1 MDIKLVLAISILLQ
15 FTAGFLAFRLIKV
28 TGRRTAWVLIAIAI
42 FLMAIRRSITL
53 FHMLSGQKIPA
64 DFSAELVA
72 LVTSA
77 LMVAGIA
84 LIAPLFL
91 TIRRSE
97 EALQKAHYELEKR
110 VQERTIQLSRANEA
124 LQAEI
129 VERKQAEKEIKRYAA
144 NLKISNDELQQ
155 FAYVASHDLQE
166 PLRMISSYLQLIEHR
181 YKDKLDKDA
190 DEFIAYAVDGAK
202 RLQDLIDGLL
212 EYSRVGTKGK
222 SFELVDCGYI
232 LEKALINLKVTV
244 EESGTL
250 ITHDPLPTVMA
261 DSTQIVQLF
270 QNLIG
275 NAIKFRSKETPRIHI
290 SAKLKENEWVFSL
303 RDNGLGIESQYKER
317 IFNIF
322 QRLYGREYPGTGI
335 GLAICKRIAERHG
348 GRIWVE
354 SEPGKGST
362 FYFTIPLRGG
372 EKHGYWG
379 NK

>member
-1 MDIKLVLAISILLQ
+1 MEEYLNIKLVLAISILLQ
-15 FTAGFLAFRLIKV
+15 FTAGYLAFRLIKV
-28 TGRRTAWVLIAIAI
+28 TGRRTAWVLIATAV
-42 FLMAIRRSITL
+42 FLMAIRRCITL
-53 FHMLSGQKIPA
+53 FHMLSGEKVPA
-64 DFSAELVA
+64 DFTAELVA

-77 LMVAGIA
+77 LMVSGIA
-84 LIAPLFL
+84 LIAPLFFS
-91 TIRRSE
+91 IKRSE
-97 EALQKAHYELEKR
+97 EALQKARDELEIR
-110 VQERTIQLSRANEA
+110 VQERTIELYRANEA

-144 NLKISNDELQQ
+144 DLKISNDELQQ

-166 PLRMISSYLQLIEHR
+166 PLRMISSYLQLIEYR

-202 RLQDLIDGLL
+202 RLQDLIDALL

-222 SFELVDCGYI
+222 SFELVDSGYI
-232 LEKALINLKVTV
+232 LEQTLINLKVAIG
-244 EESGTL
+244 ESGAL
-250 ITHDPLPTVMA
+250 ITNDPLPTVMA

-275 NAIKFRSKETPRIHI
+275 NAIKFRSKETLRVHI
-290 SAKLKENEWVFSL
+290 SAEIKENEWVFSL
-303 RDNGLGIESQYKER
+303 KDNGVGIESQYKER

-322 QRLYGREYPGTGI
+322 QRLHGREYSGTGI

-354 SEPGKGST
+354 SEPGRGST

-372 EKHGYWG
+372 EKYEY
-379 NK
+379 

>member
-1 MDIKLVLAISILLQ
+1 MDIKLVLTISILLQ
-15 FTAGFLAFRLIKV
+15 LSAGFLALRLIRI
-28 TGRRTAWVLIAIAI
+28 TGRSIAWILIATAI
-42 FLMAIRRSITL
+42 SLMAIRRSITL
-53 FHMLSGQKIPA
+53 LHMFSGEKVPA
-64 DFSAELVA
+64 DFTAELVA

-77 LMVAGIA
+77 LMLIGIA
-84 LIAPLFL
+84 FIVPLFSS
-91 TIRRSE
+91 IKRSE
-97 EALQKAHYELEKR
+97 EALQKARDELEIR
-110 VQERTIQLSRANEA
+110 VQERTIELYRANEA

-144 NLKISNDELQQ
+144 DLKISNDELQQ

-166 PLRMISSYLQLIEHR
+166 PLRMISSYLQLIEYR

-202 RLQDLIDGLL
+202 RLQDLIDSLL

-222 SFELVDCGYI
+222 SFELVDSGYI
-232 LEKALINLKVTV
+232 LEQTLINLKVAI
-244 EESGTL
+244 EESGAL
-250 ITHDPLPTVMA
+250 ITNDPLPTIMA

-275 NAIKFRSKETPRIHI
+275 NAIKFRGKETLRVHI
-290 SAKLKENEWVFSL
+290 SAELKENEWVFL
-303 RDNGLGIESQYKER
+303 VRDNGVGIESQYKER

-322 QRLYGREYPGTGI
+322 QRLHGRDYFGTGI

-354 SEPGKGST
+354 SEPGKGSM

-372 EKHGYWG
+372 EKHEY
-379 NK
+379 

>member
-1 MDIKLVLAISILLQ
+1 MDIKLVLTISILLQ
-15 FTAGFLAFRLIKV
+15 LSAGFLALRLIRI
-28 TGRRTAWVLIAIAI
+28 TGRSIAWILVATAVS
-42 FLMAIRRSITL
+42 LMAIRRCITL
-53 FHMLSGQKIPA
+53 FHMLSGEKVPA
-64 DFSAELVA
+64 DLTAELVA

-91 TIRRSE
+91 SIKRSE
-97 EALQKAHYELEKR
+97 EALQKARNELEIR
-110 VQERTIQLSRANEA
+110 VQERTIELSRANEA
-124 LQAEI
+124 LHAEI
-129 VERKQAEKEIKRYAA
+129 VERKQAEKEIKRYATD
-144 NLKISNDELQQ
+144 LKISNDELQQ

-166 PLRMISSYLQLIEHR
+166 PLRMISSYLQLIEYR

-202 RLQDLIDGLL
+202 RLQNLIDGLL

-222 SFELVDCGYI
+222 SFELVDCGFI
-232 LEKALINLKVTV
+232 LEQALINLKVAIA
-244 EESGTL
+244 ESGTL
-250 ITHDPLPTVMA
+250 ITHDPLPTVLA

-275 NAIKFRSKETPRIHI
+275 NAIKFRGKETLRVHI
-290 SAKLKENEWVFSL
+290 SAELKENEWVFSL
-303 RDNGLGIESQYKER
+303 RDNGVGIESQYRER

-322 QRLYGREYPGTGI
+322 QRLHGREYSGTGI

-372 EKHGYWG
+372 EKHGY
-379 NK
+379 

>member
-1 MDIKLVLAISILLQ
+1 MDIKLILTISISLQFIAAFLALRLIRITGRSIAWFLIATAIS
-15 FTAGFLAFRLIKV
+15 
-28 TGRRTAWVLIAIAI
+28 
-42 FLMAIRRSITL
+42 LMAIRRSITL
-53 FHMLSGQKIPA
+53 LHMFSGEKVPA
-64 DFSAELVA
+64 DLTAELVA

-77 LMVAGIA
+77 FMLVGIA

-91 TIRRSE
+91 SIKRSE
-97 EALQKAHYELEKR
+97 ESLQKARDELEIR
-110 VQERTIQLSRANEA
+110 VQERTIELSRANEA

-144 NLKISNDELQQ
+144 DLKISNDELQQ

-166 PLRMISSYLQLIEHR
+166 PLRMISSYLQLIEYR

-222 SFELVDCGYI
+222 SFELVDCGFI
-232 LEKALINLKVTV
+232 LEQALINLKVAI
-244 EESGTL
+244 EESGAL

-275 NAIKFRSKETPRIHI
+275 NAINFCGKETLRVHI
-290 SAKLKENEWVFSL
+290 SAELKENERVFSL
-303 RDNGLGIESQYKER
+303 KDNGIGIESQYKER

-322 QRLYGREYPGTGI
+322 QRLHGREYSGTGI
-335 GLAICKRIAERHG
+335 GLSICKRIAERHG

-372 EKHGYWG
+372 EKYEY
-379 NK
+379 